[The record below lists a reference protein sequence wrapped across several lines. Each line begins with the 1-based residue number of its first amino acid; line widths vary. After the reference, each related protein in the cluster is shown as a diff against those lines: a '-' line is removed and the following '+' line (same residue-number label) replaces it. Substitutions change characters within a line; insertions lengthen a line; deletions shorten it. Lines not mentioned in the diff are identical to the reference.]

1 MKNGHILCPNWLSGH
16 RKSRFSDGLRGV
28 FLKTQCEDGS
38 VKSQNFEPDA
48 ERFKAKLRGFR
59 KENTRIFII
68 HYKDET
74 NLEFMTKKNKEETM
88 DEAAENFLLLRFFEL
103 TGIDNIAK
111 LQSFTK
117 RCD

>member
-1 MKNGHILCPNWLSGH
+1 
-16 RKSRFSDGLRGV
+16 
-28 FLKTQCEDGS
+28 
-38 VKSQNFEPDA
+38 
-48 ERFKAKLRGFR
+48 
-59 KENTRIFII
+59 
-68 HYKDET
+68 
-74 NLEFMTKKNKEETM
+74 MTKKNKEETM